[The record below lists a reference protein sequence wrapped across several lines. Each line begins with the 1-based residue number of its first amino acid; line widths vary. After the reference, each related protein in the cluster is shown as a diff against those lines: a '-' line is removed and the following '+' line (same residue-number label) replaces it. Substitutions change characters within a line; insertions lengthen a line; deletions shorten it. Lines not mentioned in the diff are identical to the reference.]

1 MSASSVFFSGRSH
14 EGAVVSDSNRPQ
26 RAAVREEGTRV
37 RWLTSPTIVLPAL
50 MFTALF
56 AGVVLPAVWSSSP
69 ARRRAAAAVLS
80 QILMTVRR
88 RR

>member
-1 MSASSVFFSGRSH
+1 M
-14 EGAVVSDSNRPQ
+14 
-26 RAAVREEGTRV
+26 

>member
-1 MSASSVFFSGRSH
+1 MSASSAFFSGRSRA
-14 EGAVVSDSNRPQ
+14 GAAVADSNRPHW
-26 RAAVREEGTRV
+26 AAVREEGTHV

-56 AGVVLPAVWSSSP
+56 TGVVLPAVWSSSP